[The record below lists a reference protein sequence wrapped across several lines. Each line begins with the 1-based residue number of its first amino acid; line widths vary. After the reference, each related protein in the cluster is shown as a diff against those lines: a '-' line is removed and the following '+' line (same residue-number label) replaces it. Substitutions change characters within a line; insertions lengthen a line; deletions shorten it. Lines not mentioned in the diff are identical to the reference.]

1 MTRTRRTQSE
11 DAMTEKA
18 GSIIVYHGSQQV
30 VSFPQLKP
38 ARFFKDF
45 GSGFYCIRLE
55 RQAKRWAT
63 RFGDVG
69 FVNEYAFTPDPS
81 LAVKTFE
88 GMSEQWLDFIAGCRA
103 GKSHS
108 FDIVE
113 GPMANDTI
121 FNYVQNFIDG
131 KISRDA
137 SFGYCQN
144 SVSEC
149 DAFLALARFK
159 YPTNQISFNTQAAL
173 SCLVFKRACEVRT

>member
-1 MTRTRRTQSE
+1 MSSE
-11 DAMTEKA
+11 AEP
-18 GSIIVYHGSQQV
+18 IIVYHGSQQV
-30 VSFPQLKP
+30 VRFPQLKP

-45 GSGFYCIRLE
+45 GSGFYCTRLE

-69 FVNEYAFTPDPS
+69 FVNEYTFTPDPS
-81 LAVKTFE
+81 LRAKTFDR
-88 GMSEQWLDFIAGCRA
+88 MSEQWLDFIAGCRA

-131 KISRDA
+131 KISR
-137 SFGYCQN
+137 
-144 SVSEC
+144 E
-149 DAFLALARFK
+149 AFWALARFK
-159 YPTNQISFNTQAAL
+159 YPTNQISFNTQTAL
-173 SCLVFKRACEVRT
+173 SSLVFIKAQEVRT

>member
-1 MTRTRRTQSE
+1 MTRTQSE
-11 DAMTEKA
+11 DNMTHIA
-18 GSIIVYHGSQQV
+18 GSIIVYHGSCQV
-30 VSFPQLKP
+30 VRFPQLKP

-45 GSGFYCIRLE
+45 GAGFYCTRLE
-55 RQAKRWAT
+55 RQAQRWAT

-69 FVNEYAFTPDPS
+69 FVNEYVFTPDPS
-81 LAVKTFE
+81 LRVMTFDR
-88 GMSEQWLDFIAGCRA
+88 MSEQWLDFIAGCRA

-137 SFGYCQN
+137 FW
-144 SVSEC
+144 
-149 DAFLALARFK
+149 ALARFK

-173 SCLVFKRACEVRT
+173 SSLVFIKAQEVRT